1 MKTRKIIQ
9 GRIIMVQE
17 SRFRLTD
24 TEGGSFLLSLSSWAN
39 TDENALLD
47 YFNGGRTVQVEYEGE
62 AEINTGIA
70 RKICVLPHK
79 KISQHNT
86 S

>member
-1 MKTRKIIQ
+1 MKTRKIIR

-24 TEGGSFLLSLSSWAN
+24 SEGDSFLLSLSSWAN
-39 TDENALLD
+39 TDENALLN

-70 RKICVLPHK
+70 HKVSVLPRIE
-79 KISQHNT
+79 ISQHNT